1 MDFKPENYIFFIIYV
16 FIDVFKG
23 IISFS
28 GFIYFF
34 NLFEDYQVFI
44 IMIIYSILKNLISFI
59 LYYYNKEKN
68 DLSFIKDNIYNIIII
83 SFSPTLIQLL
93 TFQYLKKQLIYSS
106 PLIQLDSG
114 FFYFLTVMIL
124 SNKLL
129 NYKII
134 FKQNIYLIII
144 GLFSIINLFFIYI
157 MEDYSIFVFL
167 TQKITILFLC
177 KIIMGIQEV
186 IEKILLNENIN
197 IHLILFFQGTTSFLF
212 NFILF
217 IQNLFSSQKLI
228 PIKDKSTFL
237 FKFIITIISLY
248 LSEYSKIILNKK
260 YNPYIKG
267 FVNNITS
274 FFLFVLMSIYI
285 QDIYF
290 ILNVLLLFI
299 IGIFTSI
306 FISYIKLKENKD
318 YLNKLLN
325 IDNTNEENNN
335 FGKLYNDD
343 EKNV

>member
-34 NLFEDYQVFI
+34 NLFEDYQVFV
-44 IMIIYSILKNLISFI
+44 IMIIYSILKNVISFI
-59 LYYYNKEKN
+59 LDYYNKEKN

-144 GLFSIINLFFIYI
+144 GFFSIINLFFIYI
-157 MEDYSIFVFL
+157 MEDYSLFVFL

-197 IHLILFFQGTTSFLF
+197 IHLILFSQGIISFLF

-217 IQNLFSSQKLI
+217 IQNLFSSKKLI

-290 ILNVLLLFI
+290 ILNVLLLLI

-306 FISYIKLKENKD
+306 FISYIKLTENKD

-335 FGKLYNDD
+335 FEKLYND